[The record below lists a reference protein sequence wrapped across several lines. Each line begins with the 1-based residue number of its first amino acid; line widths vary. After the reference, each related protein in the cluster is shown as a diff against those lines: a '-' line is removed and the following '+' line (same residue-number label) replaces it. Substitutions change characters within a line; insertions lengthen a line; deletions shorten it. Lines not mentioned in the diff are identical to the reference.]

1 MEEMTEAKQLIA
13 EIQERLNRLNE
24 LLDDNKSSAEM
35 AFHSLIAS
43 IESNAQNNQATI
55 TNVKLWAD
63 SWRDELPFK
72 KGQPVEPQPRKLQPG
87 DQAPAIEWLK
97 QLEEPW
103 RRDALRMV
111 EDAPF
116 RPSFRVDRPSEAV
129 MIAFNWDGV
138 NNKWHDYYKSLQAQG
153 K

>member
-1 MEEMTEAKQLIA
+1 MTEAQQLIA

-97 QLEEPW
+97 QLDEPW
-103 RRDALRMV
+103 RSDALRMV
-111 EDAPF
+111 EESPLYPDEIVERLSDAIN
-116 RPSFRVDRPSEAV
+116 V
-129 MIAFNWDGV
+129 AFKWG
-138 NNKWHDYYKSLQAQG
+138 NNTKWEPVYEDLKSKGQ
-153 K
+153 

>member
-1 MEEMTEAKQLIA
+1 MTEAQQLIA

-63 SWRDELPFK
+63 SWRAELPFK
-72 KGQPVEPQPRKLQPG
+72 NGQPVEPKPRKLQPG

-103 RRDALRMV
+103 R
-111 EDAPF
+111 
-116 RPSFRVDRPSEAV
+116 SEAFRIV
-129 MIAFNWDGV
+129 EVAPNFPYIIVASMSGALNYAFSWGNDWQ
-138 NNKWHDYYKSLQAQG
+138 KWADYCKSLKAQG

>member
-1 MEEMTEAKQLIA
+1 MTEAQQLIA

-63 SWRDELPFK
+63 SWRLELRLNK
-72 KGQPVEPQPRKLQPG
+72 EHTREPQPRKLQPG

-97 QLEEPW
+97 QLDEPW
-103 RRDALRMV
+103 RSEAFRMV
-111 EDAPF
+111 EVASNFPSIIVASVSDALNYAF
-116 RPSFRVDRPSEAV
+116 RWGNDWQK
-129 MIAFNWDGV
+129 WD
-138 NNKWHDYYKSLQAQG
+138 DYCKSLKAQG

>member
-1 MEEMTEAKQLIA
+1 MTEAKQLIA

-63 SWRDELPFK
+63 SWRLELRLNK
-72 KGQPVEPQPRKLQPG
+72 EHTREPQPRKLQPG

-97 QLEEPW
+97 QLDEPW
-103 RRDALRMV
+103 RSEALMMV
-111 EDAPF
+111 EVAPNF
-116 RPSFRVDRPSEAV
+116 PYIIVASMSGALNY
-129 MIAFNWDGV
+129 AFSWGNDWQ
-138 NNKWHDYYKSLQAQG
+138 KWADYCKSLKAQG